1 MPGRFA
7 PYHPGMTIRALMVLS
22 FLLPLSAPLSV
33 MAAQAPEEAARAA
46 PQTPPGKA
54 PDKTAD
60 KAKARE
66 AILDRLLE
74 ELSKAETEEKGR
86 AVERAIQSVWLNSG
100 SPSIDLLTQRGLD
113 ALAEDDLDRAYF
125 YFDEVVTLAPDFAEG
140 WHRRAAIHYLREN
153 YSAAVRDLEQT
164 LRLEPRHYE
173 ALAGLGVILEDLG
186 DRKGALEAYRRALA
200 LNPWLVNGKERIEPL
215 ELEVEG
221 RGI

>member
-1 MPGRFA
+1 MSPRILFA
-7 PYHPGMTIRALMVLS
+7 LAL
-22 FLLPLSAPLSV
+22 LLPLAAPGAAT
-33 MAAQAPEEAARAA
+33 AAQAPDDAARTA
-46 PQTPPGKA
+46 PQSPQ
-54 PDKTAD
+54 D

-66 AILDRLLE
+66 AVLDRLLE
-74 ELSKAETEEKGR
+74 ELSKAGTEEKGR

-100 SPSIDLLTQRGLD
+100 SASIDLLTQRGLD
-113 ALAEDDLDRAYF
+113 ALGEDDLDRAYF

-140 WHRRAAIHYLREN
+140 WHRRAAIHYLRED
-153 YSAAVRDLEQT
+153 YSAALRDLEQT
-164 LRLEPRHYE
+164 LRLEPRHFE